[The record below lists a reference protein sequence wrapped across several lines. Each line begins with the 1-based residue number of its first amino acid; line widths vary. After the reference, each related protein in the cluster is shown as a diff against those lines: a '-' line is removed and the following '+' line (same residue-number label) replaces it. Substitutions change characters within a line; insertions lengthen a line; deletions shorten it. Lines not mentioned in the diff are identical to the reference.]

1 MPHKNKCSKCGHKH
15 FPPTGK
21 KCRMG
26 IDNSARES
34 DSDMNL
40 QELSN
45 MQKCNKTQ
53 SGTTSGVAD
62 YNGDVS
68 EEENRSSAVTDLSR
82 VEESKRQIG
91 RGGRPSGEQ
100 QQWRCTSEDRTV

>member
-1 MPHKNKCSKCGHKH
+1 
-15 FPPTGK
+15 
-21 KCRMG
+21 MG

-45 MQKCNKTQ
+45 MQKRNKTQ

-68 EEENRSSAVTDLSR
+68 EEENRTEAVQLQILAELKRVNARLDAVEGQVGSSNNGGARQKIEQSKLS
-82 VEESKRQIG
+82 SKS
-91 RGGRPSGEQ
+91 SGNH
-100 QQWRCTSEDRTV
+100 CDKKK